1 MGRRKELPPGA
12 KRLLGE
18 IAKSFSPTIDADWL
32 LERVDLHIDRY
43 AVLAIL
49 EAILLA
55 LEHGNVEKPYAKH
68 IKVIGKYFGKQLIRE
83 GFDPTDEI
91 REDWQKHF
99 GLLKP
104 PKLKS
109 VKG

>member
-12 KRLLGE
+12 KLLLEE

-32 LERVDLHIDRY
+32 LESVDLHIDHY
-43 AVLAIL
+43 AILAIQ

-55 LEHGNVEKPYAKH
+55 LKHGNVGKPYAGH
-68 IKVIGKYFGKQLIRE
+68 IKVIGKELGKNLIRE

-91 REDWQKHF
+91 REDWQKYF

-104 PKLKS
+104 PKPKG

>member
-12 KRLLGE
+12 RLLLEE
-18 IAKSFSPTIDADWL
+18 IAKSFSPAIDADWL
-32 LERVDLHIDRY
+32 LGRVELNIDRY
-43 AVLAIL
+43 AILAIQ

-55 LEHGNVEKPYAKH
+55 LEHGNVGKPYAGH
-68 IKVIGKYFGKQLIRE
+68 IKVIGKHLGKNLIRE
-83 GFDPTDEI
+83 GFIPTDEI

-99 GLLKP
+99 GLFKP

-109 VKG
+109 VKR